1 MCLRKHGMHTHCH
14 TVEVQFGAETWA
26 IETAEKKH
34 KEASVAMIRGRGI
47 SCLTALRVRGRD
59 ETDHNTRMRYFEGLI
74 VVDESLG
81 GNTAIW
87 RTAVQSIH
95 HRMGLFMTSV
105 TCDSQKTP
113 DPDLWGTH
121 CKVDHD

>member
-1 MCLRKHGMHTHCH
+1 MHTHCH